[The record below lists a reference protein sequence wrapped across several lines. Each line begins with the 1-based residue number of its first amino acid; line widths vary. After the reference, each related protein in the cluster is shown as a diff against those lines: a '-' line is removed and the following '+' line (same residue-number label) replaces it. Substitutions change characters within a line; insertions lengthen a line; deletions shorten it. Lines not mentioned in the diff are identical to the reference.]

1 MSLVHTSR
9 LVWTLNLKTL
19 NNNSKLKLKLDDRF
33 FKKYFF
39 GPRLSENADKKD
51 RVLQGPHAQIK
62 EINSV
67 AKNVII
73 INMV

>member
-1 MSLVHTSR
+1 MIGSSKSVF
-9 LVWTLNLKTL
+9 WTANIE
-19 NNNSKLKLKLDDRF
+19 S
-33 FKKYFF
+33 
-39 GPRLSENADKKD
+39 ADKKD

-67 AKNVII
+67 AKNVLI